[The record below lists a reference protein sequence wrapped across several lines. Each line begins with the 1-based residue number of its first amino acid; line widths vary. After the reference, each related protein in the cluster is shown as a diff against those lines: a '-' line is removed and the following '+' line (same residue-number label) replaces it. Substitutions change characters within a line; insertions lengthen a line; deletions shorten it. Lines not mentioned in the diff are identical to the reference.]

1 MNNRFFTIHTD
12 DEGIAWLHMDQAESS
27 ANVLSGAALEALDQQ
42 LISIAQTHPKAL
54 VIKSDKPSG
63 FIAGA
68 DVKSFATITDAT
80 TAEAFIH
87 RAHLVFHRLE
97 SLSFPTLALIHGF
110 CLGGGLEL
118 ALACRYRV
126 ARDDPATRLGFPEVR
141 LGIFPG
147 FGGSVRSLRQVGHLK
162 AMELM
167 LSGRTISGSTARRI
181 GLVDAAVPARQMEN
195 MARKLV
201 TEQPRR
207 YRPSWWQRLAGTT
220 PIRPWVALLLKKQV
234 AARAR
239 PQHYPAPYRLIEH
252 WKKYAGNER
261 KLYQSEVSSVAELI
275 TGSSAQNLI
284 RVFLLQDKLKN
295 LAAGSTE
302 QARHVHVVG
311 GGVMG
316 GDIAAWCV
324 LSDLQVTLQDRTPDQ
339 LTRAVQRAH
348 HLFRKKLRDPYRIQ
362 SAVDRL
368 IPDHKGLGIN
378 RADVVIE
385 AIFEDTKAKQTL
397 YAELEPRIKE
407 DALLATNTS
416 SIPLELLSEPLERPG
431 RLVGLHFFNPVARM
445 PLVEVVSQQNSEQ
458 KMKDRAM
465 SFTRQIGKLPLPVAS
480 SPGFLVNRVLLPY
493 LLEAVRL
500 LEEGV
505 PAFLVDQA
513 AVEFGMP
520 MGPIELADTVG
531 LDICLSVAEK
541 MADVLHNEV
550 PGSLRKRVNNG
561 DLGRKTGKGY
571 YEWQQGSVIK
581 TRTAAGD
588 LDTLELADRMI
599 LRLVNESV
607 ACLRQQ
613 VVADEDLVDAGVI
626 FGTGFAPFR
635 GGPLHYVHQ
644 HGSQQIQDRL
654 RQLERDHGENF
665 HADAGWATVN

>member
-1 MNNRFFTIHTD
+1 MNNLFFTIHTD
-12 DEGIAWLHMDQAESS
+12 DEGIAWLHMDQVESS

-80 TAEAFIH
+80 TAEELIH

-252 WKKYAGNER
+252 WKKYAGDER

-295 LAAGSTE
+295 LAA
-302 QARHVHVVG
+302 
-311 GGVMG
+311 
-316 GDIAAWCV
+316 
-324 LSDLQVTLQDRTPDQ
+324 
-339 LTRAVQRAH
+339 
-348 HLFRKKLRDPYRIQ
+348 K
-362 SAVDRL
+362 
-368 IPDHKGLGIN
+368 
-378 RADVVIE
+378 
-385 AIFEDTKAKQTL
+385 
-397 YAELEPRIKE
+397 
-407 DALLATNTS
+407 
-416 SIPLELLSEPLERPG
+416 
-431 RLVGLHFFNPVARM
+431 
-445 PLVEVVSQQNSEQ
+445 
-458 KMKDRAM
+458 
-465 SFTRQIGKLPLPVAS
+465 
-480 SPGFLVNRVLLPY
+480 
-493 LLEAVRL
+493 
-500 LEEGV
+500 
-505 PAFLVDQA
+505 
-513 AVEFGMP
+513 
-520 MGPIELADTVG
+520 
-531 LDICLSVAEK
+531 
-541 MADVLHNEV
+541 
-550 PGSLRKRVNNG
+550 
-561 DLGRKTGKGY
+561 
-571 YEWQQGSVIK
+571 
-581 TRTAAGD
+581 
-588 LDTLELADRMI
+588 
-599 LRLVNESV
+599 
-607 ACLRQQ
+607 
-613 VVADEDLVDAGVI
+613 
-626 FGTGFAPFR
+626 
-635 GGPLHYVHQ
+635 
-644 HGSQQIQDRL
+644 
-654 RQLERDHGENF
+654 
-665 HADAGWATVN
+665 